1 MQERRIRRLTA
12 AKQQRK
18 VMRIKNAG
26 ITREELPFDC
36 VHYESSG
43 CVITVVVRDDKSEVI
58 NKLSYM
64 NPILMEEIPIDF
76 EDMFIEKVRE
86 RGYAVCLSA
95 VCFSP
100 VRLVLIIACTFF
112 STVA

>member
-1 MQERRIRRLTA
+1 
-12 AKQQRK
+12 
-18 VMRIKNAG
+18 MRIKNAG

-43 CVITVVVRDDKSEVI
+43 CVITVVVRDDKSEVL

-76 EDMFIEKVRE
+76 EDMFIEKSGNGGMR
-86 RGYAVCLSA
+86 SA
-95 VCFSP
+95 CPLYVS
-100 VRLVLIIACTFF
+100 RLYDSFLL
-112 STVA
+112 